1 MPRPVVKKTQHT
13 PAPLSFDSKG
23 IIDRRVTRPQTA
35 SLSIWTC
42 LPALPSAA
50 NKESKNSQR
59 RDYLVD
65 LVSGRGARL
74 LDFERSFRAM
84 RGVGA
89 DPDAYL
95 RRFDDKP
102 LLNMPQGEAIGF
114 QFKCYFLRLS

>member
-23 IIDRRVTRPQTA
+23 IIDRPGVKPQTA

-50 NKESKNSQR
+50 NKESKNSQQR
-59 RDYLVD
+59 KTIWPD
-65 LVSGRGARL
+65 LVSGPGARL
-74 LDFERSFRAM
+74 LDFERRFRAL
-84 RGVGA
+84 RRVGA

-102 LLNMPQGEAIGF
+102 LLNIP
-114 QFKCYFLRLS
+114 

>member
-23 IIDRRVTRPQTA
+23 VIDRPGVKPQTA
-35 SLSIWTC
+35 RLSISTC

-59 RDYLVD
+59 RRTISD
-65 LVSGRGARL
+65 LVSGPGAHL
-74 LDFERSFRAM
+74 LDFERRFRTA

-102 LLNMPQGEAIGF
+102 LLNIP
-114 QFKCYFLRLS
+114 